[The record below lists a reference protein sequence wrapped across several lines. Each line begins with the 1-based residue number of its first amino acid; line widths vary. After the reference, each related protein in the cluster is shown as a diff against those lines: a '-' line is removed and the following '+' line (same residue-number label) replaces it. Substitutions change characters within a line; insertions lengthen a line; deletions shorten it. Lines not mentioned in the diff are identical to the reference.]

1 VIQALLLLSLWAQ
14 DDAAVTEALA
24 KFKADYK
31 GPVAAVRAAA
41 VAQLSRTPHETTFRR
56 MVPLL
61 TGEVKEVR
69 LAAIAGLGGFTAHKK
84 QVIPALLNTLSASA
98 KEPDVAAAVFVSLG
112 KLKDETALPTIT
124 ARFRKEH
131 ITIAK
136 AAVASAGAIGSWEC
150 LTALNEFSKD
160 LQKWLK
166 AGSGGGYYDDA
177 GVGEAAAQ
185 TARLQALQAELVKAF
200 QTASKEEWT
209 TLSEWEVWYARRKNN
224 PALRK

>member
-1 VIQALLLLSLWAQ
+1 VIQALMLLSLWAQ
-14 DDAAVTEALA
+14 DDAAVADALA
-24 KFKADYK
+24 KFKTEYK
-31 GPVAAVRAAA
+31 GPVAATRAAA
-41 VAQLSRTPHETTFRR
+41 VTQLSRTPHESTFRR
-56 MVPLL
+56 LVPLL

-69 LAAIAGLGGFTAHKK
+69 LAAIAGLGAFTDLKK
-84 QVIPALLNTLSASA
+84 MVVPALLNTLNASA
-98 KEPDVAAAVFVSLG
+98 KEPDVAAAVLASLG
-112 KLKDETALPTIT
+112 KLKDESALQTISS
-124 ARFRKEH
+124 RFRKEH

-136 AAVASAGAIGSWEC
+136 AAVASAGTIGSWEC

-200 QTASKEEWT
+200 QTASKESWT
-209 TLSEWEVWYARRKNN
+209 TLSEWEVWYMRRKNN
-224 PALRK
+224 PTLRK

>member
-1 VIQALLLLSLWAQ
+1 MIQALLLLSIWAQ
-14 DDAAVTEALA
+14 DESAVTEALA
-24 KFKADYK
+24 KFKAEYK

-61 TGEVKEVR
+61 TGEAKEVR
-69 LAAIAGLGGFTAHKK
+69 LAAITGLGGFTAHKK
-84 QVIPALLNTLSASA
+84 QVIPALLNTLNASA
-98 KEPDVAAAVFVSLG
+98 KEPDVAAAVFVALG
-112 KLKDETALPTIT
+112 KLKDETALPTISS
-124 ARFRKEH
+124 RFRKEH

-136 AAVASAGAIGSWEC
+136 AAVASAGAIGSWES
-150 LTALNEFSKD
+150 LTALHEFSKD

-166 AGSGGGYYDDA
+166 SGSGGGYYDDA

-200 QTASKEEWT
+200 QTATKEEWT
-209 TLSEWEVWYARRKNN
+209 TLSEWEVWYTRRKNN